1 VVEGGDALVVDAFV
15 GAYVDTG
22 GMSRI
27 VIVKVV
33 AASRLAGEF
42 VVVCGLVRICRALL
56 FPMS

>member
-1 VVEGGDALVVDAFV
+1 VVDAFV